1 MGGFDLL
8 IYGCKILPMNV
19 EGIIENGVIAIKNGK
34 ISRIGRRGTYEE
46 MHAEYEIDAEGKIAM
61 PGLVNCH
68 THVAM
73 TLFRGL
79 AEDKPLNVW
88 LKDVIWPLEARL
100 KSDDVYVGALLG
112 CLEMIKSGTTCFA
125 DMYFYEEAVAR
136 AVFESGLRAVL
147 AEGIIESG
155 NRALGERTFIR
166 SVNFA
171 KSFNGYAEGRVTT
184 MLGPHAVYSLSREL
198 LENVFVKAFEL
209 GVGVHMHLAESWE
222 MFKDF
227 ENRYGCSEVEF
238 LDKIGF
244 FGRVVAAHCLNLS
257 DVDRRILAERRVN
270 VVYVP
275 VANMKLGLGAAR
287 VRELLD
293 LGVNVALG
301 TDGPASNNTLD
312 MFETMKVGVLL
323 QKLNYLSP
331 EVFSPYQVLRMA
343 TVYGA
348 QALGIE
354 KDVGTLEVGKRA
366 DIILVDV
373 SKPHLRPLHNVY
385 ASLVYSAC
393 RSDVDTVI
401 VDGKI
406 LMENRRVKTLD
417 EGAVMDLADRKAEEL
432 LTRKS

>member
-1 MGGFDLL
+1 
-8 IYGCKILPMNV
+8 
-19 EGIIENGVIAIKNGK
+19 
-34 ISRIGRRGTYEE
+34 
-46 MHAEYEIDAEGKIAM
+46 
-61 PGLVNCH
+61 
-68 THVAM
+68 
-73 TLFRGL
+73 
-79 AEDKPLNVW
+79 
-88 LKDVIWPLEARL
+88 
-100 KSDDVYVGALLG
+100 
-112 CLEMIKSGTTCFA
+112 
-125 DMYFYEEAVAR
+125 MYFYEDAVAR
-136 AVFESGLRAVL
+136 AVSESGLRAVL

-166 SVNFA
+166 SVDFA
-171 KSFNGYAEGRVTT
+171 RSFNGYAGGRVTT

-198 LENVFVKAFEL
+198 LENVFVKALEL
-209 GVGVHMHLAESWE
+209 GVGVHMHLAESLE

-227 ENRYGCSEVEF
+227 EKRYDSSEIEF

-244 FGRVVAAHCLNLS
+244 FEAGRVVAAHCVNLS
-257 DVDRRILAERRVN
+257 DGDRRILADRHVN

-287 VRELLD
+287 VRELVE

-312 MFETMKVGVLL
+312 MFETLKVGALL
-323 QKLNYLSP
+323 QKLTYLSP
-331 EVFSPYQVLRMA
+331 EVFSPYQILRMA
-343 TVYGA
+343 TLCGA
-348 QALGIE
+348 QALGLE

-373 SKPHLRPLHNVY
+373 SKPHFKPLHNIY
-385 ASLVYSAC
+385 ANLVYSAG

-406 LMENRRVKTLD
+406 LMENRVVKTLD
-417 EGAVMDLADRKAEEL
+417 EGAVMDLAEERAVEL